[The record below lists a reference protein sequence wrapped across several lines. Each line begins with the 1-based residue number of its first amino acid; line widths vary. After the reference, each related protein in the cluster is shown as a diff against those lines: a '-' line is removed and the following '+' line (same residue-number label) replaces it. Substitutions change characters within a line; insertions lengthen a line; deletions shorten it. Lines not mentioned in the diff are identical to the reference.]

1 MSINMFG
8 PHILIQQ
15 RQEDAPYA
23 DNSLSA
29 ASRNALNAL
38 ARSLG
43 FGYCTLLHLR
53 AGGWSLAFD
62 RYAAQY
68 KLLRDADGHLVVL
81 DTHDMSA
88 AAEDLARRLSKGEL
102 LYVEKLD
109 KPISIKSDGVASLM
123 MLAALN
129 GWTA

>member
-1 MSINMFG
+1 M
-8 PHILIQQ
+8 
-15 RQEDAPYA
+15 
-23 DNSLSA
+23 
-29 ASRNALNAL
+29 NAL

-43 FGYCTLLHLR
+43 FDYCTLLHLR
-53 AGGWSLAFD
+53 AGGWSIAFD
-62 RYAAQY
+62 IYAEPY
-68 KLLRDADGHLVVL
+68 RLLRDADGHIVAV
-81 DTHDMSA
+81 DDWRTAA

-123 MLAALN
+123 MLAVLN